1 MMVQQPTYTRKSA
14 SDIARVH
21 LEEIERLSNSYGHS
35 SCHGRG
41 LQRSFS
47 NSYGTTTSNDDD
59 VVIEGSERAECK
71 EEIIWGNMELDIGF
85 QPPDVQNK
93 IDMDITESDD
103 DRAATAKA
111 KRS

>member
-1 MMVQQPTYTRKSA
+1 M
-14 SDIARVH
+14 
-21 LEEIERLSNSYGHS
+21 
-35 SCHGRG
+35 
-41 LQRSFS
+41 
-47 NSYGTTTSNDDD
+47 
-59 VVIEGSERAECK
+59 VIEGSELGERK

-85 QPPDVQNK
+85 QSPDVQNK